1 MKRTNI
7 QEKLV
12 KERKRH
18 LNTEEDIANIY
29 AILEQNQTERDSI
42 KNNILK
48 GSTFTS
54 FNYDLDLLASE
65 NIFHIAQI
73 KNICVAYRL
82 RFLDSK
88 LFKGEIPEEA
98 ISKIRQ
104 LEKEH
109 EMELSGFKVLAPS
122 KLFKLKDKDD
132 PILFAPLGNGYFY
145 LIYKWGNDL
154 HPLRKLLMWP
164 FKNII
169 NLVWFTLLVSLII
182 TTLIP
187 SGLFSKS
194 TTVAQFGLLFFFS
207 FKSIAAVVV
216 YYAFAQGKN
225 FSNAIWNS
233 KYINT

>member
-7 QEKLV
+7 QEKLILA
-12 KERKRH
+12 RKISP
-18 LNTEEDIANIY
+18 NTQENLASIY
-29 AILEQNQTERDSI
+29 AILEQNQAERNTI
-42 KNNILK
+42 KNNISNPSEVTWVK
-48 GSTFTS
+48 
-54 FNYDLDLLASE
+54 FNIDLLASE
-65 NIFHIAQI
+65 NIFHIEEI
-73 KNICVAYRL
+73 KKICVVYRL

-88 LFKGEIPEEA
+88 LFKGAIPEEA

-104 LEKEH
+104 IEKDH
-109 EMELSGFKVLAPS
+109 STELTGYKILAPS

-132 PILFAPLGNGYFY
+132 PILFAPLGNGYYY
-145 LIYKWGNDL
+145 LIHKWGNDL

-164 FKNII
+164 FKDMV

-182 TTLIP
+182 TAMIP

-194 TTVAQFGLLFFFS
+194 TSAAQFVLLFFFS

-216 YYAFAQGKN
+216 FYAFAQGKN

-233 KYINT
+233 RYINT